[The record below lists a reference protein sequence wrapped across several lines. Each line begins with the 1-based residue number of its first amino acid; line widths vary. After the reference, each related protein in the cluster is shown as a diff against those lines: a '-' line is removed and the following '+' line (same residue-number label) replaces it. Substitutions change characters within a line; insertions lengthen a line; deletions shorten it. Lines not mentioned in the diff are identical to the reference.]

1 MVQVTKLEISDL
13 RVIRHLSLRPNV
25 GINFITGSNG
35 AGKTSIF
42 EALYLSGRGRTFR
55 HKDAGPMIRKGARYA
70 QVVVNIDE
78 PGTGASSVLG
88 VRREKA
94 NLVCRLNGEAVRRRS
109 EMAETLPVQWIGSQ
123 PQQFLGLGPEVRRH
137 FLDMGVFHV
146 EQGYLAVLTQF
157 HKILRQRNA
166 ALRERSVDVDL
177 VTIWDTEFAAC
188 AAHISDARER
198 LIKALMPSVSNLI
211 KHWECGFSVDYRYRR
226 GWQQDF
232 DIFDQLV
239 SKRETDLKMGFTSV
253 GPQRAELELLAN
265 GDLAEKRL
273 SRGQQKLLVVAL
285 NLALFD
291 LVVRQ
296 RGATPVV
303 VIDDLAAE
311 LDNDNKT
318 KLIRELE
325 YRNAQ
330 VFLSK
335 IEKNSLPEPQG
346 DYQTFHVEHGNL
358 VSC

>member
-1 MVQVTKLEISDL
+1 MVQITKLEISDL
-13 RVIRHLSLRPNV
+13 RIIRHMSFQPSV
-25 GINFITGSNG
+25 GINFIVGSNG

-55 HKDAGPMIRKGARYA
+55 HKDAGPMIRKGASYA
-70 QVVVNIDE
+70 QVIVNIDE
-78 PGTGASSVLG
+78 PDTGVSSVLG

-166 ALRERSVDVDL
+166 ALRGRSVDL
-177 VTIWDTEFAAC
+177 VTVWDSELAAC
-188 AAHISDARER
+188 AEQITDARKR
-198 LIKALMPSVSNLI
+198 LIQALMPSVSNLI
-211 KHWECGFSVDYRYRR
+211 ENWECGFTIDYRYRK
-226 GWQQDF
+226 GWQQDSC
-232 DIFDQLV
+232 IVDQLV

-265 GDLAEKRL
+265 GDIAEKRL
-273 SRGQQKLLVVAL
+273 SRGQQKLLVFAL

-291 LVVRQ
+291 LVVKQ
-296 RGATPVV
+296 RGATPVLI
-303 VIDDLAAE
+303 IDDLAAE
-311 LDNDNKT
+311 LDTDNKAR
-318 KLIRELE
+318 LIRELE
-325 YRNAQ
+325 CRDAQ

-335 IEKNSLPEPQG
+335 IEKNTLPQPQG
-346 DYQTFHVEHGNL
+346 EYRTFHVEHGNL